1 MALVLDGS
9 ANTIGGLAVGG
20 LPDGIVDTDMLATN
34 AVGTAKIAD
43 NAVTAAKATGISPWT
58 RNAAF
63 SPPSVQVSEVVDVGS
78 IPADAV
84 EILVEWTD
92 ISSSGNEDL
101 CFQFGTSGGIV
112 TSGYNSRDSYT
123 VDSGNSVVQ
132 NRASVVRVSID
143 ASTSNS
149 VSGYMRMHHV
159 NGNVWVYH
167 GMAESSNQTGRQG
180 VFTGDVSLG
189 GALTTIRFRCNGDSG
204 FDTGTARVSWRV

>member
-1 MALVLDGS
+1 MPI
-9 ANTIGGLAVGG
+9 TINGTGTVTGISVGG
-20 LPDGIVDTDMLATN
+20 LPDGIVDTDMLA
-34 AVGTAKIAD
+34 A
-43 NAVTAAKATGISPWT
+43 NAVTSAKATGITPWT

-84 EILVEWTD
+84 EILVEFTD

-101 CFQFGTSGGIV
+101 AFQFGTSGGIV
-112 TSGYNSRDSYT
+112 TSGYASRDSYT
-123 VDSGNSVVQ
+123 RHGDTSVVQ
-132 NRASVVRVSID
+132 DRASVVRVSID
-143 ASTSNS
+143 AATGNS

-167 GMAESSNQTGRQG
+167 GMAESSNQTGRHG

-189 GALTTIRFRCNGDSG
+189 GALTTIRVRCSADSG
-204 FDTGTARVSWRV
+204 FDTGTMRVSWRVG